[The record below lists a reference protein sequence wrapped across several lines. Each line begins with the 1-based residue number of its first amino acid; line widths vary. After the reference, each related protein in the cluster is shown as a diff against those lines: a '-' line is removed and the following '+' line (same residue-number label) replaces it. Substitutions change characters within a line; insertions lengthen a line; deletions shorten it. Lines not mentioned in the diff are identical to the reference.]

1 MKEEEDNN
9 KIFFLLLKK
18 SKNKIKVDTSSKV
31 ALWKR
36 KRRNTSFYFHK
47 NRRHINI
54 SNINST
60 MLVNYCTNIFLGE
73 KKIDLDSRRS
83 SNSQKPLPWS
93 IIEFEEQPCSSK
105 ELLYDNFPICT
116 WTVPFYRSK
125 HIVAVNVLRIFN
137 EDDISEVRRHER

>member
-9 KIFFLLLKK
+9 KIFFFLLLKK

-47 NRRHINI
+47 NRRILILVI
-54 SNINST
+54 SIV
-60 MLVNYCTNIFLGE
+60 LVNYCTNIFLGE